1 MNARFLPLPRS
12 GCLNSMRH
20 RIARGLLRTVK
31 EKNHLAIL
39 TVTLL
44 WLTLIW
50 SLTYYEL
57 ARTRSGYI
65 REAEIRTS
73 VQARVFSENTRSVIK
88 RINEILLNTRQDWT
102 GDWKSFAQV
111 IRQRHESI
119 SDITFQVAVIDKEGR
134 LAFSNLAAPTDRTD
148 LSDRA
153 HFKVHQQSP
162 NDDRL
167 YISNPVKGKVSG
179 KWSIQFT
186 RSILKDGHFNGVLV
200 VSVSPELLSSFSTA
214 LGVSEGSTVSI
225 VKDSGEIISRYPS
238 SEGAYAVTI
247 DNTSPYLLANS
258 PVSGN
263 FSRIAVTDGVS
274 RIFGFYKANDYGLN
288 FVVGESVEETLKPY
302 EENRDVVF
310 LAATMVSV
318 LTVVLFMVLQ
328 RALIAA
334 DKLRKDLVTEKIH
347 AQEANQA
354 KSQFLANMSHEIRTP
369 MNGVLGMAQLLLDTP
384 LTVEQKGYTRNILQS
399 GENLLAIINDILD
412 LSKIEAG
419 HMHFEQHVFSIEDL
433 IHAPS
438 SVLSFEAQQKGIQ
451 FQIEFDMPPNREYL
465 GDSLRI
471 KQVLFN
477 LIGNALKF
485 TTRGSVSFHVKPCPT
500 GVRFEVRDT
509 GIGIPKEALPRLF
522 NSFAQVD
529 ASTSRK
535 YGGTGLGLVI
545 SKRLVE
551 GMNGRIGVDSELDV
565 GSCFWFELPLLTANE
580 VRFADASVKPK
591 SAQAEPHPLKL
602 AQPERSFTFLLV
614 EDNPVNQMLAN
625 ALLTRMGGTGDLAL
639 NGQEAVEAAQN
650 KIYDIIFMDIQM
662 PVMNGMV
669 ATQNIRNNPGPNR
682 HTPVIALTANAM
694 QPDKEKFLQAGM
706 NALLT
711 KPFTKAGLQDVITAY
726 LNGSDD
732 CFI

>member
-1 MNARFLPLPRS
+1 
-12 GCLNSMRH
+12 MRH

-50 SLTYYEL
+50 SITYYEL
-57 ARTRSGYI
+57 DRIRSGYI
-65 REAEIRTS
+65 REAEVRTS
-73 VQARVFSENTRSVIK
+73 VQARVFSENTRSVFK

-102 GDWKSFAQV
+102 GDWKSFAQI
-111 IRQRHESI
+111 IRQRQDSI

-134 LAFSNLAAPTDRTD
+134 LAFSNLAAPSDRTD
-148 LSDRA
+148 LSDRE
-153 HFKVHQQSP
+153 HFKVHQQAP
-162 NDDRL
+162 TEDRL
-167 YISNPVKGKVSG
+167 YISKPVKGKVSG

-186 RSILKDGHFNGVLV
+186 RSILKDGQFNGVLV

-214 LGVSEGSTVSI
+214 LGVSESSIVSI

-238 SEGAYAVTI
+238 SEDAYAVTI
-247 DNTSPYLLANS
+247 DNISPYLSASAPML
-258 PVSGN
+258 GN
-263 FSRIAVTDGVS
+263 FSRAAVTDGVM
-274 RIFGFYKANDYGLN
+274 RIFGFYKAKDYGLN
-288 FVVGESVEETLKPY
+288 FVVGEPIEEALKPFQ
-302 EENRDVVF
+302 ENRKVVF

-318 LTVVLFMVLQ
+318 LTVVLFIVLQ
-328 RALIAA
+328 RTLIAA

-384 LTVEQKGYTRNILQS
+384 LSAEQKGYTRNILQS

-433 IHAPS
+433 IHAVS

-451 FQIEFDMPPNREYL
+451 FQIECEMPSDREYL

-485 TTRGSVSFHVKPCPT
+485 THRGSVSFHVKPCAV
-500 GVRFEVRDT
+500 GVHFEVRDT
-509 GIGIPKEALPRLF
+509 GIGIPKEALTRLF
-522 NSFAQVD
+522 TSFAQVD
-529 ASTSRK
+529 ASTSRQ

-551 GMNGRIGVDSELDV
+551 GMNGRIGVYSEFGV
-565 GSCFWFELPLLTANE
+565 GSSFWFELPLLTANA
-580 VRFADASVKPK
+580 VRFSETSSKPEVVQTPLEPQEVSASL
-591 SAQAEPHPLKL
+591 HT
-602 AQPERSFTFLLV
+602 RSFTFLLV
-614 EDNPVNQMLAN
+614 EDNAVNQMLAN
-625 ALLTRMGGTGDLAL
+625 ALLTRMGGSGDLAV

-650 KIYDIIFMDIQM
+650 KHYDIIFMDIQM
-662 PVMNGMV
+662 PVMNGLV
-669 ATQNIRNNPGPNR
+669 ATQTIRNNSGPNR

-711 KPFTKAGLQDVITAY
+711 KPFTKAGLQDIITAY
-726 LNGSDD
+726 LDGSDGL
-732 CFI
+732 II

>member
-1 MNARFLPLPRS
+1 
-12 GCLNSMRH
+12 MRH
-20 RIARGLLRTVK
+20 RFAQGLLRTVK

-57 ARTRSGYI
+57 TRIRSGYI
-65 REAEIRTS
+65 REAEVRTL

-111 IRQRHESI
+111 IRQRQDSI

-153 HFKVHQQSP
+153 HFKVHQLSP
-162 NDDRL
+162 NEDRL

-186 RSILKDGHFNGVLV
+186 RSILKDGRFDGVLV
-200 VSVSPELLSSFSTA
+200 VSVSPEVLSSFSTA
-214 LGVSEGSTVSI
+214 LGVSAGSTVSI
-225 VKDSGEIISRYPS
+225 VKDSGEIISRFPS
-238 SEGAYAVTI
+238 SEGAYTVTI
-247 DNTSPYLLANS
+247 DSTSPYLLPKSA
-258 PVSGN
+258 VSGN
-263 FSRIAVTDGVS
+263 FSRVAVTDGVS
-274 RIFGFYKANDYGLN
+274 RIFGFYKAQDYGLN
-288 FVVGESVEETLKPY
+288 FVVAESIEETLKPY
-302 EENRDVVF
+302 EENRKEVF
-310 LAATMVSV
+310 LAAFMVSL
-318 LTVVLFMVLQ
+318 LTVVLFIVLQ

-369 MNGVLGMAQLLLDTP
+369 MNGVLGMSQLLLDTP
-384 LTVEQKGYTRNILQS
+384 LSTEQKDYTRNILHS

-419 HMHFEQHVFSIEDL
+419 HMHFDQHVFTIEDL
-433 IHAPS
+433 IHAVS

-451 FQIEFDMPPNREYL
+451 FQIEFEMTPNREYL

-500 GVRFEVRDT
+500 GVHFEVRDT
-509 GIGIPKEALPRLF
+509 GIGIPEEALPRLF
-522 NSFAQVD
+522 TSFAQVD
-529 ASTSRK
+529 TSTSRQ

-551 GMNGRIGVDSELDV
+551 GMNGRIGVNSELGM
-565 GSCFWFELPLLTANE
+565 GSTFWFELPLVTANE
-580 VRFADASVKPK
+580 VRFSQMSTSPELVQTSLEQQEVKAS
-591 SAQAEPHPLKL
+591 L
-602 AQPERSFTFLLV
+602 PERSFTFLLV

-625 ALLTRMGGTGDLAL
+625 ALLTRLGGTGDLAV

-662 PVMNGMV
+662 PVMNGLV
-669 ATQNIRNNPGPNR
+669 ATQSIRNNPGLNR

-711 KPFTKAGLQDVITAY
+711 KPFTKAGLQDIINAY
-726 LNGSDD
+726 LDGSEASV
-732 CFI
+732 I

>member
-1 MNARFLPLPRS
+1 
-12 GCLNSMRH
+12 MRH
-20 RIARGLLRTVK
+20 RIAYGLLRTVK

-50 SLTYYEL
+50 SITYYEL
-57 ARTRSGYI
+57 NRIRTGYI
-65 REAEIRTS
+65 REAEVRTS

-102 GDWKSFAQV
+102 GDWKMFAQV
-111 IRQRHESI
+111 IRQRQDSI

-153 HFKVHQQSP
+153 HFTVHQRSP
-162 NDDRL
+162 NEDRL

-186 RSILKDGHFNGVLV
+186 RSILKDGRFNGVLV
-200 VSVSPELLSSFSTA
+200 VSVSPEVLSSFSTA
-214 LGVSEGSTVSI
+214 LGVSAGSTVSI
-225 VKDSGEIISRYPS
+225 VKDSGEIIARYPS
-238 SEGAYAVTI
+238 SEGAYKVTI
-247 DNTSPYLLANS
+247 DKTSPYLS
-258 PVSGN
+258 PQSAVSGN
-263 FSRIAVTDGVS
+263 FSRIAVTDGIS
-274 RIFGFYKANDYGLN
+274 RIFGFYKAQDYGLN
-288 FVVGESVEETLKPY
+288 FVVGESIEETLKPF
-302 EENRDVVF
+302 EENRKVVF
-310 LAATMVSV
+310 LAAFMVSV
-318 LTVVLFMVLQ
+318 LTVALFIVLQ

-369 MNGVLGMAQLLLDTP
+369 MNGVLGMSQLLLDTP
-384 LTVEQKGYTRNILQS
+384 LSTVQRDYTRNILQS

-419 HMHFEQHVFSIEDL
+419 HMHFDQHVFTIEDL
-433 IHAPS
+433 IHAVS

-451 FQIEFDMPPNREYL
+451 FQIEFEMTPNREYL

-485 TTRGSVSFHVKPCPT
+485 TQRGSVSFHVKPCPT
-500 GVRFEVRDT
+500 GVHFEVKDT
-509 GIGIPKEALPRLF
+509 GIGIPEDALPRLF
-522 NSFAQVD
+522 SSFAQVD
-529 ASTSRK
+529 TSTSRE

-551 GMNGRIGVDSELDV
+551 GMNGRIGVDSKLGV
-565 GSCFWFELPLLTANE
+565 GSTFWFELPLVTANE
-580 VRFADASVKPK
+580 VRFAETAGKTEVLPTALGHQAMTASLPVR
-591 SAQAEPHPLKL
+591 A
-602 AQPERSFTFLLV
+602 FTFLLV
-614 EDNPVNQMLAN
+614 EDNTVNQLLAK
-625 ALLTRMGGTGDLAL
+625 ALLTSIGGTGDLAV

-650 KIYDIIFMDIQM
+650 KTYDIIFMDIQM
-662 PVMNGMV
+662 PVMNGLV

-711 KPFTKAGLQDVITAY
+711 KPFTKAGLQDIITAY
-726 LNGSDD
+726 LDGSEAYV
-732 CFI
+732 I

>member
-1 MNARFLPLPRS
+1 
-12 GCLNSMRH
+12 MRH
-20 RIARGLLRTVK
+20 RFAQGLLRTVK

-57 ARTRSGYI
+57 TRIRSGYI
-65 REAEIRTS
+65 REAEVRTS

-111 IRQRHESI
+111 IRQRQDSI

-153 HFKVHQQSP
+153 HFKVHQLSP
-162 NDDRL
+162 NEDRL

-186 RSILKDGHFNGVLV
+186 RSILKDGRFDGVLV
-200 VSVSPELLSSFSTA
+200 VSVSPEVLSSFSTA
-214 LGVSEGSTVSI
+214 LGVSAGSTVSI
-225 VKDSGEIISRYPS
+225 VKDSGEIISRFPS
-238 SEGAYAVTI
+238 SEGAYTVTI
-247 DNTSPYLLANS
+247 DSTSPYLS
-258 PVSGN
+258 PKSAVSGN
-263 FSRIAVTDGVS
+263 FSRVAVTDGVS
-274 RIFGFYKANDYGLN
+274 RIFGFYKAQDYGLN
-288 FVVGESVEETLKPY
+288 FVVAESIEQTLKPY
-302 EENRDVVF
+302 EENRKVVF
-310 LAATMVSV
+310 LAAFMVSL
-318 LTVVLFMVLQ
+318 LTVVLFIVLQ

-369 MNGVLGMAQLLLDTP
+369 MNGVLGMSQLLLDTP
-384 LTVEQKGYTRNILQS
+384 LSPEQKDYTRNILHS

-419 HMHFEQHVFSIEDL
+419 HMHFEQHVFTIEDL
-433 IHAPS
+433 IHAVS

-451 FQIEFDMPPNREYL
+451 FQIEFEMTPNREYL

-509 GIGIPKEALPRLF
+509 GIGIPAEQQDHIFDEF
-522 NSFAQVD
+522 NQGD
-529 ASTSRK
+529 ISTARRH
-535 YGGTGLGLVI
+535 GGTGLGLAI
-545 SKRLVE
+545 AQRLVKLMGGE
-551 GMNGRIGVDSELDV
+551 MTVHSQVGLGSTFEFTLELDTSHDPTV
-565 GSCFWFELPLLTANE
+565 ADSALPHQVMPSNA
-580 VRFADASVKPK
+580 AASPALDGPRRV
-591 SAQAEPHPLKL
+591 LV
-602 AQPERSFTFLLV
+602 V
-614 EDNPVNQMLAN
+614 EDHPVNQILART
-625 ALLTRMGGTGDLAL
+625 ALQRLGCEVDIASGGKEGVAAATSVTYDLVL
-639 NGQEAVEAAQN
+639 
-650 KIYDIIFMDIQM
+650 MDCQM
-662 PVMNGMV
+662 PDVDGYE
-669 ATQNIRNNPGPNR
+669 ATRQIRLWESNQGTSLQRARMPI
-682 HTPVIALTANAM
+682 VALTAHAM
-694 QPDKEKFLQAGM
+694 PGDREKCKASGM
-706 NALLT
+706 DDYLS
-711 KPFTKAGLQDVITAY
+711 KPFSGQDLLEVLQRWT
-726 LNGSDD
+726 
-732 CFI
+732 